1 MGTPSQ
7 GRMASEDPQQLF
19 ERYDRNKSGA
29 LEVEEL
35 RTLLADMG
43 LLTNKTLAEVDSF
56 VVQQFAA
63 ADADKDSKL
72 NLEEF
77 TAYYGKVR
85 CCAIVLNTHNT
96 RCPGDTFIQAL

>member
-1 MGTPSQ
+1 MQ

-85 CCAIVLNTHNT
+85 TGQTWVTLSVILP
-96 RCPGDTFIQAL
+96 R